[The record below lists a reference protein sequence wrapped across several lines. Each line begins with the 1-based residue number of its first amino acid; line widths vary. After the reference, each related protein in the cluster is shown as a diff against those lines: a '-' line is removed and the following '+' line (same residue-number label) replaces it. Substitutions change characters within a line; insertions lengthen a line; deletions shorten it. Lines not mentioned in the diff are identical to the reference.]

1 MASVTPAAPL
11 PVEEGKLLSESL
23 ATVKIQVQ
31 QMKRH
36 LELDQLMDALKSA
49 SLMLAELRTSSLT
62 PKQYYELYIA
72 VFDALRHLS
81 NYLYDAHVSGRHHL
95 ADLYELVQYAGN
107 IVPRLYLMIT
117 VGSVY
122 MSIPEAPV
130 KEVMKDMLEMSR
142 GVLHPIRGLFLRH
155 YLSGQTRDHLPIGD
169 DQGPKGNLQ
178 DSINF
183 VLTNFIEMNK
193 LWVRLQHQGHS
204 REREKREMERKELR
218 ILVGTNLVRLSQ
230 LDGVDLDMYQ
240 KLILPSILQQIV
252 VCKDVIAQ
260 EYLMEVVIQVF
271 TDEFHLY
278 TLGPFLSAT
287 AQLHPKV
294 NIKQIVIALIDRL
307 AAYAAREAENEDPEE
322 TKRQEEAAAKRLAER
337 VQQARLRQ
345 NQSQVTVGT
354 ESVTAVS
361 NEWGST
367 PTSPVASEKP
377 ESVAPTENGTAEDG
391 ASEKA
396 EKSEKGKEKEGAE
409 QEHIRKFRGIPEN
422 VKLFEVF
429 WHQVVELIKARPDL
443 SIQDITALLVSLTN
457 LSVSCYPDRLE
468 YVDQVLGFAAEKIKE
483 FTDSPD
489 LHSQQTTANLQA
501 LLVAPINSYQSV
513 MTLLALQQYT
523 ALLTQQPYSTRRTL
537 SHSLISSV
545 LKNETIIETP
555 EDVNGILELCHVL
568 VRDQADA
575 VAGPNAH
582 GAPNHV
588 KDPRRG
594 PYHEREELAEE
605 QGWVAR
611 MIHLFRSDNLDVQF
625 EILQTARRHFETGG
639 ERMRFTYPALITSAI
654 KLCRRYHNREH
665 LEEDWQSKVSTILKF
680 VRQLNSILSTTVEAP
695 SIALRLFLLAAQIA
709 DECGFENLTYDMYVD
724 AFSVYEESISE
735 SRAQLQAITLI
746 IGTLQGARVFS
757 EDNYDTL
764 ITKAALHGAKLLKKP
779 HQASAVNLA
788 SHLWWQDVPA
798 EEEPAEAEAKA
809 PKEPVEKS
817 ATKEEGESAKAYP
830 LQDSKRILECLQ
842 KALRIANSATEE
854 IITIQLYCDTLDQ
867 YLYYLDRGAPAVTP
881 KFVNSLVELI
891 TASIDNI
898 ASPDVHPSQRAPP
911 GLLEGVQT
919 PEMITRHFRNTL
931 LYIQSKKATAAA
943 AAEAQGDA
951 AESRWDDVDVVGAT
965 IKMGIPTR

>member
-1 MASVTPAAPL
+1 MAAVTPL

-81 NYLYDAHVSGRHHL
+81 NYLYDAHVQGRHHL

-122 MSIPEAPV
+122 MSIPDAPV

-155 YLSGQTRDHLPIGD
+155 YLSGQTRDHLPVGD

-230 LDGVDLDMYQ
+230 LDGVDLEMYQ
-240 KLILPSILQQIV
+240 KFILPSILQQIV

-322 TKRQEEAAAKRLAER
+322 TKRQEEAAARRLAEK
-337 VQQARLRQ
+337 VKQARLRQ
-345 NQSQVTVGT
+345 NTSQLSTT
-354 ESVTAVS
+354 NSTTTVS
-361 NEWGST
+361 NEWGSA
-367 PTSPVASEKP
+367 PTSPVVSEKP
-377 ESVAPTENGTAEDG
+377 ESTAPTENGTTEEG
-391 ASEKA
+391 ENEKNG
-396 EKSEKGKEKEGAE
+396 KGKEKEGGEPE
-409 QEHIRKFRGIPEN
+409 QVRKFRGIPEN

-468 YVDQVLGFAAEKIKE
+468 YVDQILGFAAEKIKE
-483 FTDSPD
+483 FTDNPD
-489 LHSQQTTANLQA
+489 LHSPQTTANLQA
-501 LLVAPINSYQSV
+501 LLLAPINSYQSV
-513 MTLLALQQYT
+513 LTLLALQQYT
-523 ALLTQQPYSTRRTL
+523 ALLQQQPYSTRRTL

-545 LKNETIIETP
+545 LKNETLIETP

-568 VRDQADA
+568 IRDQADA
-575 VAGPNAH
+575 ATGPGAH
-582 GAPNHV
+582 GQPIHV

-594 PYHEREELAEE
+594 PYHNEREDLAEE

-611 MIHLFRSDNLDVQF
+611 MVHLFRSDNLDVQF

-665 LEEDWQSKVSTILKF
+665 LEEDWQSKVATILKF
-680 VRQLNSILSTTVEAP
+680 VRQLTSILSTTVEAP
-695 SIALRLFLLAAQIA
+695 AIALRLFLLGAQIA

-724 AFSVYEESISE
+724 AFTVYEDNISE

-764 ITKAALHGAKLLKKP
+764 VTKAALHGAKLLKKP

-798 EEEPAEAEAKA
+798 EEEPAEA
-809 PKEPVEKS
+809 PKEAEKS

-830 LQDSKRILECLQ
+830 HQDSKRVLECLQ

-931 LYIQSKKATAAA
+931 VYIQSKKAAAAA
-943 AAEAQGDA
+943 AAEAGTA
-951 AESRWDDVDVVGAT
+951 GEAEARWDDVDVVGAT
-965 IKMGIPTR
+965 IKMGIPAR